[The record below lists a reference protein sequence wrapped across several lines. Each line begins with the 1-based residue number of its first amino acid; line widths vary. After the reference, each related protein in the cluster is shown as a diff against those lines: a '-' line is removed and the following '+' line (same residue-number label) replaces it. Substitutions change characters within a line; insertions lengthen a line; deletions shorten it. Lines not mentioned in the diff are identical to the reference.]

1 MASIFPVRPST
12 RRQGASVSYKEDSA
26 DETGSEDLVEVNW
39 ENNEGATAAEPDNAE
54 TIERIID
61 TRFGR
66 KGGILCPNT
75 ILEQVMND
83 YSNPLATGPTTTIYA
98 VEENGDPNGKF
109 DPAKEPNS
117 SEQQFLIKW
126 LGWSHIHNTWESEQ
140 TLRDQKVKFFYKHI
154 CSSLFATSHRV
165 VACTL
170 PIL

>member
-83 YSNPLATGPTTTIYA
+83 YSNRLATGPTTTVYA
-98 VEENGDPNGKF
+98 VEENSYPNKQQYSRQ
-109 DPAKEPNS
+109 D
-117 SEQQFLIKW
+117 QFLPID
-126 LGWSHIHNTWESEQ
+126 LHIFSQ
-140 TLRDQKVKFFYKHI
+140 TQSQCQYIVVSRFRILHRLQPRRFLI
-154 CSSLFATSHRV
+154 EPAAAAATTAAAAAAAAGLSR
-165 VACTL
+165 
-170 PIL
+170 